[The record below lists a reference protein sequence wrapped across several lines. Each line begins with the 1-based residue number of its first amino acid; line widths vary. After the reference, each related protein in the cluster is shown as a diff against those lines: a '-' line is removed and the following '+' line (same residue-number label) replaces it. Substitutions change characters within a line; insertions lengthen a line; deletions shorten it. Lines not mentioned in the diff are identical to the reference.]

1 MALELPPRQGM
12 TWAYRR
18 KTPSWRRH
26 LDRVLDVVLT
36 ALGTVLLV
44 EVILLLN

>member
-1 MALELPPRQGM
+1 MA
-12 TWAYRR
+12 TA
-18 KTPSWRRH
+18 